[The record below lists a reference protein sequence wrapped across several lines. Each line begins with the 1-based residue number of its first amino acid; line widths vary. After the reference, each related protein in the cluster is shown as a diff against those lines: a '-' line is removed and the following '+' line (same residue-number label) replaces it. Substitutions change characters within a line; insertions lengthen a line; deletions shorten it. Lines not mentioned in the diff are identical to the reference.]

1 MLLLVKFRQ
10 EYYSSAFIL
19 VDVVHGA
26 LTASLAQK
34 DHWTYEQYLHTLLNM
49 QLCVGEQKRI
59 ERHLKAAK
67 LNVMAVTAIHRLV
80 HHATIISITQQSYR
94 KNKPHQQG

>member
-1 MLLLVKFRQ
+1 
-10 EYYSSAFIL
+10 
-19 VDVVHGA
+19 
-26 LTASLAQK
+26 
-34 DHWTYEQYLHTLLNM
+34 M